1 MSVGAGRACV
11 CVCVSV
17 CVCVGTSRYVGA
29 ASRGR
34 LHARVCAGREGVGE
48 TGARLRARESERER
62 TESERG

>member
-1 MSVGAGRACV
+1 M

-17 CVCVGTSRYVGA
+17 SLCVCVGTSRYVGA

-48 TGARLRARESERER
+48 TGARLRARESESER